1 MFFVISGY
9 LFFLRQDDGFT
20 WAQYKAKMLRKCKI
34 LLLPF
39 FIWNILGALSYPSR
53 FIDATLTENY
63 WDFGV
68 RGWNGEAGQDL
79 GTGHCGFA

>member
-1 MFFVISGY
+1 MDYKYLFDSTDRLCGAHVFVISGY

-39 FIWNILGALSYPSR
+39 SFGTSWERYPIQVALLMPR
-53 FIDATLTENY
+53 
-63 WDFGV
+63 
-68 RGWNGEAGQDL
+68 
-79 GTGHCGFA
+79 

>member
-34 LLLPF
+34 VLLLF
-39 FIWNILGALSYPSR
+39 LILNMLGAFSYLSR
-53 FIDATLTENY
+53 FIDSTLT
-63 WDFGV
+63 D
-68 RGWNGEAGQDL
+68 
-79 GTGHCGFA
+79 